1 MKKIIFLLIAAV
13 FVVSCGPSRTA
24 TEARKTFRGDWVLNS
39 ITYPNNPGNFN
50 VTLFNDASAS
60 CFQGSMWSFVS
71 NNNTGTYT
79 LQGPTCNAG
88 ERYFNWSIDE
98 ENTPEGMYDF
108 LLKPTDANNRSTTGG
123 QGFRINL
130 VSLSDATMTW
140 EQTVTLEGKPFVIRM
155 DFTKL

>member
-1 MKKIIFLLIAAV
+1 MKKILFLLIAALL
-13 FVVSCGPSRTA
+13 VVSCGPSRTA
-24 TEARKTFRGDWVLNS
+24 TEARKTFRGDWILNS
-39 ITYPNNPGNFN
+39 ITYPNNTGNFN
-50 VTLFNDASAS
+50 VTLFNDANAS
-60 CFQGSMWSFVS
+60 CFQGSMWSFIS

-79 LQGPTCNAG
+79 VQGPNCTAG

-98 ENTPEGMYDF
+98 ENTPDGMYDF
-108 LLKPTDANNRSTTGG
+108 LLKPTDDNNRSTTGG